1 MPQRVLAVGLAV
13 LLGANVAGWVVN
25 QATLP
30 RDPRLERSSR
40 ELREV
45 AQQSRNVE
53 VRYVFAPM
61 YLLRDRIRGA
71 TLVLPRRHEHY
82 RFLFEHVA
90 QLRLELVDDALAID
104 AAAVPGGEPF
114 DIKLR
119 RREVRHARLIVDPAA
134 RRYVLA
140 DAGDGGLV
148 VLPEPVYLSA
158 R

>member
-1 MPQRVLAVGLAV
+1 MPQRVLAVWLVILVA
-13 LLGANVAGWVVN
+13 LNVAGWVVN
-25 QATLP
+25 QATLS
-30 RDPRLERSSR
+30 RDPRLERSPHD
-40 ELREV
+40 LRAV
-45 AQQSRNVE
+45 ALQSRNAE

-61 YLLRDRIRGA
+61 YLLRDRIGGA
-71 TLVLPRRHEHY
+71 TLVLPRRHAPY

-90 QLRLELVDDALAID
+90 QLRLELVDDALALD
-104 AAAVPGGEPF
+104 AAAVPAGEPF

-119 RREVRHARLIVDPAA
+119 RREVRHARLIVDPEA